1 MKMIKESNKKTYI
14 IWTVIIVLIIA
25 VILFFV
31 LPKTDSIAPFN
42 NCVAVSTN
50 TNEKDNSNLSI
61 DGYCV
66 QVLSYSEVS
75 SSDKTTI
82 SNLVKLQSTLQLS
95 DNFNRTALA
104 FLNNNNN
111 YKTLMQEQNALR
123 VVLMSKIDA
132 FQLYCKTTLTTNL
145 QTLPNAYN
153 TAEIMQVFIEKYKD
167 LVVEYSNFYLKT
179 AQLIENSAIK
189 CIEVNELVIT
199 ANKNISTTVSTIL
212 ASGTLNATQIGNL
225 LITAETQYSPSY
237 YQTYFD

>member
-14 IWTVIIVLIIA
+14 IWTTIIVLIIA
-25 VILFFV
+25 VVLFFV

-50 TNEKDNSNLSI
+50 TIEADSSSLAIDN
-61 DGYCV
+61 YCV

-75 SSDKTTI
+75 STDKTTI
-82 SNLVKLQSTLQLS
+82 SNLVKLQSTLLLS
-95 DNFNRTALA
+95 DDFNRKALA
-104 FLNNNNN
+104 FLNNNNE
-111 YKTLMQEQNALR
+111 YKTLVQEQNALR

-132 FQLYCKTTLTTNL
+132 FQLYCKTTLTTSLNL
-145 QTLPNAYN
+145 LPNAFN
-153 TAEIMQVFIEKYKD
+153 TAELMQVFIEKYKD
-167 LVVEYSNFYLKT
+167 LVVAYSNFYLKT
-179 AQLIENSAIK
+179 AELIENCAIK
-189 CIEVNELVIT
+189 CIEVNDLIIT